1 MRTVEQEA
9 TLDIR
14 PLTGALGAEV
24 RGLDVASL
32 DEDGFADVHALLL
45 QYGALAIHGQGHLTL
60 GQLREFGMRWGGL
73 HVHGFKPLQGFDDA
87 LLVRA
92 DPSHPAVSDQ
102 WHTDSTWHE
111 IPPKITMLLARETP
125 SVGGDTVFASQYRA
139 YEGLSESMK
148 EFVDPLDARHDGRNI
163 DPNLARQPVTHPVV
177 VTHPETGRKA
187 LYVNGG
193 YTKSIVQLAEKESAA
208 LLGFLFAHCT
218 QQSYQ
223 ARVSYEPGTLAI
235 WDQRCV
241 QHAGA
246 NDFSGESRELH
257 RVAVC
262 WDARPSR

>member
-1 MRTVEQEA
+1 MRTMKQEA

-32 DEDGFADVHALLL
+32 DENGFAAVHALLL
-45 QYGALAIHGQGHLTL
+45 EYGALAIHGQAHLTL
-60 GQLREFGMRWGGL
+60 GQLREFGMRWGKL
-73 HVHGFKPLQGFDDA
+73 HVHGFTALEGYDDA

-92 DPSHPAVSDQ
+92 DPGHPNVSDQ

-111 IPPKITMLLARETP
+111 LPPKITMLLARELP
-125 SVGGDTVFASQYRA
+125 AVGGDTVFASQYRA
-139 YEGLSESMK
+139 YEGLSDSMK
-148 EFVDPLDARHDGRNI
+148 VFVNPLDARHDGRNI
-163 DPNLARQPVTHPVV
+163 DAKLAEQPVTHPVV
-177 VTHPETGRKA
+177 TTHPETGRKA
-187 LYVNGG
+187 LYVNAG
-193 YTKSIVQLAEKESAA
+193 YTKSIVQLAERESAA
-208 LLGFLFAHCT
+208 LLSFLFAHCT

-223 ARVSYEPGTLAI
+223 ARVRYQPGTLAI

-246 NDFSGESRELH
+246 NDFSGEVRELH

-262 WDARPSR
+262 WDERPSR